1 MLESRVNNIGYGMAS
16 TTIKEQQ
23 FSDDQA
29 IWENLRSAIAASS
42 GFASWQAEKGLKH
55 TESQENLDEQVRSY
69 LRETLETLAY

>member
-1 MLESRVNNIGYGMAS
+1 MAS
-16 TTIKEQQ
+16 PTIEKQE

-42 GFASWQAEKGLKH
+42 GFTSWQLEKGFDI
-55 TESQENLDEQVRSY
+55 TESQDRLDEQVRSY

>member
-1 MLESRVNNIGYGMAS
+1 MAS
-16 TTIKEQQ
+16 QTIEKQE

-42 GFASWQAEKGLKH
+42 GFTSWQLENGFDV
-55 TESQENLDEQVRSY
+55 TESQDGLDEQVRSY